1 MGSCFQL
8 SCHTDTDPRGPLP
21 GSGGT
26 AQVLWPGQVLVSPP
40 AWCGTGRALPGQQCP
55 AALGQATSPGSS
67 RRSPPAPAPGC
78 PPQSAAPAIDSVILS
93 QAAGKLSLD
102 PRGQGRLKAMGEA
115 KLGAQPT
122 RDPMDSLST
131 ARSALQNPHT
141 PKLERTARTWGC
153 FAFPGVEAF
162 SKLCLV
168 QIGSLIFQSRV
179 YQECHKCCCRQQQA
193 VSGRDQCVVP
203 ARNVSPQDSFAL
215 SF

>member
-8 SCHTDTDPRGPLP
+8 SCHMDTDPRGPLP

-26 AQVLWPGQVLVSPP
+26 AQVLRPGQVLVSPP

-55 AALGQATSPGSS
+55 AAPGQATSPGSS

-115 KLGAQPT
+115 QLGAQPT
-122 RDPMDSLST
+122 RDPMDLLST
-131 ARSALQNPHT
+131 ARSALQNPHPQT
-141 PKLERTARTWGC
+141 GAHSQDL
-153 FAFPGVEAF
+153 GVALHF
-162 SKLCLV
+162 LV
-168 QIGSLIFQSRV
+168 LRLFQS
-179 YQECHKCCCRQQQA
+179 CAWFKL
-193 VSGRDQCVVP
+193 G
-203 ARNVSPQDSFAL
+203 AL
-215 SF
+215 SSNHGFIRSATNVAADSSRL